1 MMNVLTIAIIT
12 LPQLTLKFFSTMMS
26 ATTTFNF
33 SGQGKKK
40 NKKAKILAL
49 RFLQFKRCWYNAGK
63 NTEFI
68 FTELLI
74 TCVRK
79 IHILELSEQRV
90 LTNQSELCFYFQ
102 PIRCAFF
109 KW

>member
-26 ATTTFNF
+26 ATMTFNF

-40 NKKAKILAL
+40 NKKAKTL
-49 RFLQFKRCWYNAGK
+49 RFLQFKRCWSNAGK

-68 FTELLI
+68 FIELLI

-90 LTNQSELCFYFQ
+90 LTNQSELCFCFQ